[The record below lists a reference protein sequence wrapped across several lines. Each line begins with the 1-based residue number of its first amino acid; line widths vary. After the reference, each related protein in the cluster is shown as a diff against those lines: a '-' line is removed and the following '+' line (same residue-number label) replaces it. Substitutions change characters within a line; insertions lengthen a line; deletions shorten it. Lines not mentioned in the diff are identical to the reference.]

1 MNVCLDMRD
10 KEKMHVL
17 VSNFLKEIVF
27 SRTLSDYY
35 VMHIFF

>member
-17 VSNFLKEIVF
+17 VSNFLKK
-27 SRTLSDYY
+27 L
-35 VMHIFF
+35 FFPGPCQFIT